1 MLVRNYC
8 NKVAK
13 EFARVK
19 SGLVCPVKEEPHLC
33 PFGDMCWVH
42 PVEATE
48 EVKQRIYNNYK
59 QFQDDFEKRH
69 PTYQK

>member
-13 EFARVK
+13 EFSSIK
-19 SGLVCPVKEEPHLC
+19 HGLVCPVKDTPNLC

-42 PVEATE
+42 PAETTPEIEA
-48 EVKQRIYNNYK
+48 RIYKNYK
-59 QFQDDFEKRH
+59 DCYESAKQ
-69 PTYQK
+69 

>member
-13 EFARVK
+13 EF
-19 SGLVCPVKEEPHLC
+19 SGSPVATVCPVKDEPHLC

-42 PVEATE
+42 PIHTTPEIE
-48 EVKQRIYNNYK
+48 KRIYNNYK
-59 QFQDDFEKRH
+59 DAYSSHK
-69 PTYQK
+69 